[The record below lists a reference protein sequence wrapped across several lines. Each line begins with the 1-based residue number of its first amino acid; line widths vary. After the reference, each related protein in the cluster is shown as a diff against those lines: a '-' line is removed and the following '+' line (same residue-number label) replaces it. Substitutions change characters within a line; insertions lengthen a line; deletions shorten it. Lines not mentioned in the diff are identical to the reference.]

1 MSIKQCFANR
11 RIAEKFASGKSA
23 DISQN
28 VRFDELSQ
36 NLKKWSFKHTVIE
49 FHHLI
54 AMFTR
59 TPTKYGFK
67 VYFKYQIVFFRLNFI
82 PLNNFDPDH
91 IYILHIC

>member
-11 RIAEKFASGKSA
+11 WIAEKFASGKSA

-67 VYFKYQIVFFRLNFI
+67 VYFKYQIVFFG
-82 PLNNFDPDH
+82 
-91 IYILHIC
+91 